1 MLELKIAIISS
12 VVAYVYADVLMTDN
26 NVLSWWWQFLNRRYA
41 AAVMKGKI
49 VAKLWYMLM
58 CSLCMS
64 GQIALWSSLF
74 SDFSIISIIFTT
86 CLSILITKFIG
97 RWS

>member
-1 MLELKIAIISS
+1 
-12 VVAYVYADVLMTDN
+12 
-26 NVLSWWWQFLNRRYA
+26 
-41 AAVMKGKI
+41 
-49 VAKLWYMLM
+49 
-58 CSLCMS
+58 LCMS

-74 SDFSIISIIFTT
+74 ADFSIISIIFTT